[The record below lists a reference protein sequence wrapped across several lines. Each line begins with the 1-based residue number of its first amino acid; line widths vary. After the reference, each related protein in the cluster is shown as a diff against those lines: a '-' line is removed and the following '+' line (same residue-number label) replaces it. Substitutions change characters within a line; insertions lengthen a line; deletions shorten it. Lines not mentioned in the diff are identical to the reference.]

1 MITNNLIITFK
12 ILIIVFVHMAIIATA
27 QINISSNVKKIYTKT
42 NSEWKLQNVISENNY
57 FHFNEDN
64 TIFHHISKIRT
75 TEYRSKLTEVDEQE
89 TFWQFDIVNA
99 ENDKIKLILDLD
111 EDIVAYVVNLK
122 NKDSIIPTM
131 VVFEILDY
139 KTE

>member
-64 TIFHHISKIRT
+64 TIFYHKSKIRT